1 MMLYDKIGDIDDQLQ
16 DVNEK
21 IRMAY
26 ENQITSKQVYQILTC
41 FDKIYFEMTDLE
53 KKEFFRNFIDEI
65 ELYSERQS
73 DGRIVK
79 QINFN
84 FPVYYNGN
92 EGNAIRLPDEN
103 TVETVALMTHCG
115 FEGK

>member
-1 MMLYDKIGDIDDQLQ
+1 MDWRNIIPRILVK
-16 DVNEK
+16 
-21 IRMAY
+21 
-26 ENQITSKQVYQILTC
+26 ENK
-41 FDKIYFEMTDLE
+41 KMTDLE
-53 KKEFFRNFIDEI
+53 KKEFIRNFIDEI

-103 TVETVALMTHCG
+103 TVESLYILRRK
-115 FEGK
+115 EK

>member
-1 MMLYDKIGDIDDQLQ
+1 MK
-16 DVNEK
+16 
-21 IRMAY
+21 
-26 ENQITSKQVYQILTC
+26 
-41 FDKIYFEMTDLE
+41 

-73 DGRIVK
+73 EGRIVK

-92 EGNAIRLPDEN
+92 EDKAIRLPDKN
-103 TVETVALMTHCG
+103 TVEESKVNQRFTLLFRMVDYT
-115 FEGK
+115 FWRKNIFSQNKI